1 MGRPNHMPLG
11 TTLSDATLIERSWRD
26 PEDFALLFDRHAGH
40 IHRYVARRLGD
51 DTADDVVSETFLAAF
66 RQRRDYDTAR
76 PEALPWLY
84 GIATNFIRRHQRAE
98 THRYKAYSKMGVLFD
113 ADDAAA
119 EQALERASAHAVRRP
134 LTQALASLKAR
145 DRDVLLLVAWADL
158 TYEEVANALSIPVG
172 TVRSRL
178 NRARAIV
185 RNVLGSTD
193 PTTEQTS

>member
-1 MGRPNHMPLG
+1 MPLS
-11 TTLSDATLIERSWRD
+11 TTLSDAALIERSWRD

-84 GIATNFIRRHQRAE
+84 GITTNFIRRHQRAE
-98 THRYKAYSKMGVLFD
+98 LHRYKAYSKMGVLPD
-113 ADDAAA
+113 ADDAA

-134 LTQALASLKAR
+134 LAQALASLKSR
-145 DRDVLLLVAWADL
+145 DRDVLLLVAWAGL
-158 TYEEVANALSIPVG
+158 TYEEVANALSIPIG

-185 RNVLGSTD
+185 RNALGSTD
-193 PTTEQTS
+193 PTMEQAS

>member
-1 MGRPNHMPLG
+1 M
-11 TTLSDATLIERSWRD
+11 
-26 PEDFALLFDRHAGH
+26 LFDRHAGH

-51 DTADDVVSETFLAAF
+51 DTADDVVSETFLTAF

-76 PEALPWLY
+76 LGALPWLY
-84 GIATNFIRRHQRAE
+84 GIATNFIRRHQRTE
-98 THRYKAYSKMGVLFD
+98 IHRYKAYSKMGVLPD
-113 ADDAAA
+113 ADDSA

-134 LTQALASLKAR
+134 LAQALASLKAR

-158 TYEEVANALSIPVG
+158 TYEEVANALSIPIG

-185 RNVLGSTD
+185 RNALGSTD